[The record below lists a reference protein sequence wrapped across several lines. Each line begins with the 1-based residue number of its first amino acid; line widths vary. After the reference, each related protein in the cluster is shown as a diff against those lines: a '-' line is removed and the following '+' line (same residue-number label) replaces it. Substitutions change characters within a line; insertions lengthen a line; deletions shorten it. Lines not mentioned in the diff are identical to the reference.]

1 MKGVGG
7 REGGI
12 RRAES
17 VRGWVEGV
25 GRAGGVESGNGSGS
39 GRGYSFT

>member
-7 REGGI
+7 REGEV

-25 GRAGGVESGNGSGS
+25 GRAGGVESGSGS